1 MIEPVFLFKET
12 GFPLSAFWAALL
24 PCLAVAVFLLFHQS
38 RKAGL
43 KAALP
48 LLFVL
53 MAVPTSLFLGRL
65 IYCLVRYEDIF
76 FSETGE
82 FAGLGNFFTPS
93 PYGFSIIG
101 IILGTLISAVFS
113 ARAQGI
119 RTSALTDAAALPAA
133 LLIAFCRWLEPLNGQ
148 GYGDFVETP
157 VLQHFP
163 LSISSE
169 MGDYFLSVS
178 FIQGSLAI
186 VLFAALLLMGKQLDA
201 RGLKTVFFLLF
212 FTASQILPE
221 SFRRDDA
228 LFIFIFAR
236 VTQVGYAVLFSL
248 TAFTVFWRHAQ
259 STGQVSGFYLNSG
272 LILLGVVIC
281 ILCEFA
287 LDKTNYPKS
296 AVYAVMALTLLMM
309 SLFTWPK
316 ARIERTVS

>member
-12 GFPLSAFWAALL
+12 GFPLSAYWVALL
-24 PCLAVAVFLLFHQS
+24 PCFSIAVLLLLHQS

-43 KAALP
+43 KARLP

-53 MAVPTSLFLGRL
+53 VAVPTSLFLGRL
-65 IYCLVRYEDIF
+65 LYCLVRYEDIF

-82 FAGLGNFFTPS
+82 FTGLGNFFAPS
-93 PYGFSIIG
+93 PYGFSIVG
-101 IILGTLISAVFS
+101 IILGALISAYS
-113 ARAQGI
+113 LARAQGI
-119 RTSALTDAAALPAA
+119 KTSIITDAAALPAA

-186 VLFAALLLMGKQLDA
+186 MLFAALLLMGKRLDA

-248 TAFTVFWRHAQ
+248 TAFTVFWRNAK
-259 STGQVSGFYLNSG
+259 STGQVIQFYLNSG
-272 LILLGVVIC
+272 LILVGVVIC

-287 LDKTNYPKS
+287 LDKTNYPKA
-296 AVYAVMALTLLMM
+296 AVYAVMAVTLLLM
-309 SLFTWPK
+309 SLYTWPK
-316 ARIERTVS
+316 ARVERTVS